1 MGDGVLITLGGYELF
16 IHQTIIIWAGVG
28 ILVCALL
35 FWGGTKL
42 KHADP
47 TKPPTGAVLIFETIV
62 NLCSMVVKGNLN
74 KKTWKFLPYFGTIMI
89 MMVISNLLGLVGL
102 QPPTS
107 NLSLAMVLAIGM
119 FLLIHISD
127 IKNHGLKG
135 KWKALT
141 DPVPF
146 LLPLNLI
153 GDIAF
158 PVSLT
163 LRLFG
168 NMLGGS
174 IIMGLVY
181 VLVKAAM
188 PFTGIMLT
196 ITPFIHMYFD
206 IFTAFM
212 QTYIFFTLATFF
224 LSDAVDAEEE

>member
-1 MGDGVLITLGGYELF
+1 MGDGILIKIGDFDLF
-16 IHQTIIIWAGVG
+16 VHQTIVIWIGVG

-35 FWGGTKL
+35 IWGGNKL

-47 TKPPTGAVLIFETIV
+47 TKPPKGAVLVFETIV
-62 NLCSMVVKGNLN
+62 NLCAMVVKGNLN

-89 MMVISNLLGLVGL
+89 MMVISNLLGLFGL

-107 NLSLAMVLAIGM
+107 NLSLAMVLAIGI
-119 FLLIHISD
+119 FLLIHFSD
-127 IKNHGLKG
+127 IKNHGIKG

-141 DPVPF
+141 DPVPL
-146 LLPLNLI
+146 LLPLNVI

-174 IIMGLVY
+174 IIMALVY

-188 PFTGIMLT
+188 PFTGILLAV
-196 ITPFIHMYFD
+196 TPFLHMYFD
-206 IFTAFM
+206 MFTAFM

-224 LSDAVDAEEE
+224 LSDAVDAAEE